1 MADED
6 KGKVAGHP
14 PAVKAGGMRI
24 VQHKTPSAERP
35 AKDPVEVIGLSNPAP
50 NVNTGEVVQSSTSN
64 KHNEHSVEASQ
75 VAHAQKPPAQ
85 IPQKPVNNIQQP
97 RKFWTSDYESIHKRN
112 TFAIFYFSHRTS
124 IGSRF
129 SVLKFAHS
137 KAIFFRFLCGG
148 LPSHP
153 TLCPFLY
160 FRSSCR

>member
-6 KGKVAGHP
+6 KGLVAGHP

-50 NVNTGEVVQSSTSN
+50 NVNTGEVVQSATSN

-97 RKFWTSDYESIHKRN
+97 RKFWMVRDLMQNPFIFHIYTSM
-112 TFAIFYFSHRTS
+112 
-124 IGSRF
+124 GSRF
-129 SVLKFAHS
+129 SVL
-137 KAIFFRFLCGG
+137 
-148 LPSHP
+148 
-153 TLCPFLY
+153 
-160 FRSSCR
+160 